1 MGTIFSEEHMKEI
14 LNFADKNQLPIV
26 ADEVYMRQTFPGH
39 EHKSFGE
46 VTVDVPVISLCGM

>member
-1 MGTIFSEEHMKEI
+1 MGTIFSEDHMKEI

-26 ADEVYMRQTFPGH
+26 ADEVYLRQTFPGY

-46 VTVDVPVISLCGM
+46 VTVDVPVISLCG

>member
-26 ADEVYMRQTFPGH
+26 ADEVYLRQTFPGH

-46 VTVDVPVISLCGM
+46 VTFDVPVISLCG

>member
-1 MGTIFSEEHMKEI
+1 MKEI

-26 ADEVYMRQTFPGH
+26 ADEVYLRQTFPGY

-46 VTVDVPVISLCGM
+46 VTVDVPVICLCGM